1 MSSVKSVIITLP
13 KGLPKAL
20 PANELTR
27 NALSKLSFTTSILA
41 DKARMEVRKV
51 TSVRQQEESHDGDVT
66 VIMKPSETCVRGK
79 KRRLDH
85 LTWEEKLQRKKLKN
99 RVAAQTSRD
108 RKKAKLDELED
119 TVRTLKERNELLT
132 QECAM
137 LKVQNDTLL
146 TETKRLRKERDT
158 RIGEQQYCSMCQARV
173 SCAVPLLGSAVSP
186 NDPLP
191 QGGTAQPASC
201 LTLTPGATVLL
212 KILTLYLLWRN
223 CLATSRATTTSS
235 DSKNW
240 PKAFC
245 EKLPPRFKQILI
257 DQMNN
262 RHLRRFTLA
271 ERPGRFIHFVCNR
284 LCYPVVPSLMTYRL
298 CFTPQVSVK
307 EDPVK
312 ESDHS
317 EAMVGQA
324 SENVET
330 DRAGRGVGNGAAYV
344 CDASSWH
351 PTAGAVCGPAD
362 AAVTTTTT
370 TTTPPS
376 PPIKTE
382 VEIKQESEPTLD
394 METLYG
400 TYDMATNSITI
411 IYPGEENGVG
421 IQECVQEVVSSSAD
435 STSSAAGHLNPSSLQ
450 SLDYMTQFSLHAYP
464 DTISD
469 AMNDVHSDS
478 GASAS
483 AKLDYSSSQSDVGY
497 ESYDSP
503 DSRQSNDLADLWHE
517 SFTELFPMLA

>member
-201 LTLTPGATVLL
+201 LTLTPS
-212 KILTLYLLWRN
+212 N
-223 CLATSRATTTSS
+223 RAAEDLDSLSPLEELFS
-235 DSKNW
+235 DLQGDDYV
-240 PKAFC
+240 
-245 EKLPPRFKQILI
+245 ERLEE
-257 DQMNN
+257 
-262 RHLRRFTLA
+262 LA
-271 ERPGRFIHFVCNR
+271 ESLLREVTAEIQTNPHRPNE
-284 LCYPVVPSLMTYRL
+284 
-298 CFTPQVSVK
+298 QVSVK